1 MPKSTEK
8 RGEEAWIEIAVTSP
22 PELIEGLANF
32 ITELG
37 ATGISQEVDTE
48 NTEDADQPGGGT
60 ELSDFAPPPREE
72 LKAYLPADS
81 PWQEKVE
88 QLKDYIENLADL
100 FPDLK
105 QPDFTV
111 KTLSDPDWAEQWKK
125 YFKPLRI
132 HRNIVI
138 KPTWERYTPTG
149 RDIVIEIDPGMA
161 FGTGQHS
168 STRMCLEALEEILL
182 KDRSIRNWKVLDVGT
197 GTGILSICCA
207 KMGAAKTVALDIDPQ
222 AVEIARKNVAVNHV
236 GDRVEVVNSDISKYR
251 TGGFDLIVANL
262 NAEPLIKLRSHLITL
277 MEKKGY
283 LIISGII
290 EQSVRAIEKKFLKEP
305 LSVQSVLRDKEW
317 VCYVLRQMGS

>member
-1 MPKSTEK
+1 MPNGTDK
-8 RGEEAWIEIAVTSP
+8 RGKEAWIEIAVTSP
-22 PELIEGLANF
+22 PELIEGLSNF

-37 ATGISQEVDTE
+37 ATGISQE
-48 NTEDADQPGGGT
+48 EDADQPGAGAD
-60 ELSDFAPPPREE
+60 LSEYAPPLREE

-81 PWQEKVE
+81 PWKEKIE
-88 QLKDYIENLADL
+88 LLKTYIENLTDL

-111 KTLSDPDWAEQWKK
+111 KTLSDPDWGEQWKK

-132 HRNIVI
+132 HKNIVI
-138 KPTWERYTPTG
+138 KPTWERFTATG

-182 KDRSIRNWKVLDVGT
+182 KDRSIKNWRVLDVGT

-207 KMGAAKTVALDIDPQ
+207 KMGAAKIVAVDIDPQ
-222 AVEIARKNVAVNHV
+222 AVEIARKNVAINHV

-262 NAEPLIKLRSHLITL
+262 NAEPLIKLRPHLMTL

-290 EQSVRAIEKKFLKEP
+290 EQSVGAIEKKFLKEP
-305 LSVQSVLRDKEW
+305 LSVQGVLRDKEW
-317 VCYVLRQMGS
+317 VCYVLRQK

>member
-1 MPKSTEK
+1 MPNGTEK
-8 RGEEAWIEIAVTSP
+8 SGKEAWIEIAITSP

-37 ATGISQEVDTE
+37 ATGTFQE
-48 NTEDADQPGGGT
+48 EDADQPGGA
-60 ELSDFAPPPREE
+60 ELSVFAPPLREE

-81 PWQEKVE
+81 PWKEKLDR
-88 QLKDYIENLADL
+88 LKTYIENLVDL

-111 KTLSDPDWAEQWKK
+111 KTLSDPDWGEQWKK

-132 HRNIVI
+132 HKNIVI
-138 KPTWERYTPTG
+138 KPTWERYTATG

-182 KDRSIRNWKVLDVGT
+182 KDRTIRNWRVLDVGT

-207 KMGAAKTVALDIDPQ
+207 KMGAAKITAVDIDPQ
-222 AVEIARKNVAVNHV
+222 AVEIARKNIAINQV
-236 GDRVEVVNSDISKYR
+236 GDRVEVVKSDISKYKA
-251 TGGFDLIVANL
+251 GGFDLIVANL
-262 NAEPLIKLRSHLITL
+262 NAEPLIKLRSHLISL

-290 EQSVRAIEKKFLKEP
+290 EKSVDAIEKKFLKPP
-305 LSVQSVLRDKEW
+305 LSVQNVLRDKEW
-317 VCYVLRQMGS
+317 VCYVLRQKGS